1 LVYNEYN
8 IVDNQSLN
16 DVIVENTVYPYTSL
30 YGFSVGSK
38 EERTNSEFTWEQ
50 WIDSEYNINNYFTKD
65 GSNRVFV
72 SDSEYV
78 QGVTKDNLI
87 ILAHAGEQTSYSI
100 ASLGDYLN
108 KTAYNVV
115 YNGTDNTGSADPFVL
130 KPNVYYIWGEVDA
143 LYLTFEDRSP
153 GSIITN
159 EYVF

>member
-87 ILAHAGEQTSYSI
+87 ITS
-100 ASLGDYLN
+100 
-108 KTAYNVV
+108 
-115 YNGTDNTGSADPFVL
+115 
-130 KPNVYYIWGEVDA
+130 
-143 LYLTFEDRSP
+143 
-153 GSIITN
+153 
-159 EYVF
+159 